1 MPPLTEIQTQSIVR
15 QITAF
20 YAEPNAEYLIAGLV
34 EQPEDFGPNL
44 RGEGAVEQF
53 TKTFEYLTYAY
64 FQENPMDLDRANTT
78 VNAIRAG
85 LTNDTVHAD
94 DQFNNFITQN
104 INYIISIESLRGAR
118 DSYNAG
124 SPNYI
129 GAEEELRQYRDSVP
143 EDIRS
148 YVFEATSDT
157 FMDEPIDE
165 LGLAVLRDSG
175 QEDRADYEEA
185 LDGYVREI
193 VQPDSLEQLRG
204 FFANIDPGVLQQFLT
219 DNKDLLIDAFMES
232 DYASDSVD
240 SFMGGEEYGWLATQE
255 TQIMTLMAQ
264 SDPRINYENFD
275 VVLDPYI
282 RDRIKSGNLPPD
294 MYLLIHR
301 DIKSW
306 IGKVQY
312 QNPDLTKRE
321 VADLVTDQRLDT
333 LISNAVLDTIST
345 QPGAAE
351 FLEGLEAS
359 GHKVAGLILG
369 RYEGE
374 GYPTDFIDL
383 YDFAEQLYTFG
394 ESVGIPKPAAP
405 VDPERISGVV
415 FYKQMLSSIFN
426 GLPED
431 FVGSGEGS
439 GRSVDGMS
447 VYMRS
452 KIINGMITR
461 AGIEGFPDII
471 NSENV
476 GDLRAFFGSG
486 MSRSIAEQVIRN
498 ELRAFGD
505 LGQLLLDQLD
515 DGFLI
520 QNFMGLEIPR
530 NTFTPDGFNSSMTGI
545 LSELYPSIPEPA
557 EFDMDSA
564 LSGMVLPLI
573 DGLPTDLQRR
583 AVLAAN
589 SFMALQRD
597 LYPEMDD
604 EAILAMVGEDGGSFE
619 DYVTFEVN
627 ETFSASFADDP
638 LLQDLF
644 EAAGGAVKFFR
655 GVLPADSDVDF
666 NVNTFFKTLPQHVRD
681 LQEAGELEG
690 LFEGIDPDSFGAAFD
705 AEDERNAEA
714 PEEAPEEAE
723 LDFSDT
729 SQAAFILEQQRQR
742 NERSAERGLFDPA
755 LEKYLRDTLG
765 IGRAAD
771 VLRDFGDQF
780 FDDYRRANPAIFW
793 DKPSIQTPE
802 DVEAT
807 EAREE
812 ADEAMFEAAGT
823 LPEEEEAVDEEAVD
837 EEEAAR
843 AARQEAFEEA
853 ATDASLE
860 REDEFPYRVPEPE
873 PGQETEG
880 AFQEQRGVE
889 PPVTPKAVMPEPE
902 VPEPP
907 VDIGP
912 TPQELA
918 DIAAAQQAQLEENI
932 QTSVRDFF
940 PTEDLLSFARQS
952 RTSRLRFFTSGARGG
967 SRNTLARNIPLTQR
981 GGR

>member
-1 MPPLTEIQTQSIVR
+1 MPPLTEAQTQDIVR
-15 QITAF
+15 RITAF
-20 YAEPNAEYLIAGLV
+20 YAEPIAEDTIAALV
-34 EQPEDFGPNL
+34 AAPEDFGPNL

-85 LTNDTVHAD
+85 LTDPDVNAD
-94 DQFNNFITQN
+94 DQFTNFITQN
-104 INYIISIESLRGAR
+104 INYIISIESLRGSR
-118 DSYNAG
+118 DSYQEN
-124 SPNYI
+124 SQNYI
-129 GAEEELRQYRDSVP
+129 AAEEQLREYRDSVP
-143 EDIRS
+143 TALRS

-157 FMDEPIDE
+157 FMDEPINE
-165 LGLAVLRDSG
+165 LGLSVLAGEEQD
-175 QEDRADYEEA
+175 DRVDYEEE
-185 LDGYVREI
+185 LDDYIRDI
-193 VQPDSLEQLRG
+193 VQPDQLEQLRG
-204 FFANIDPGVLQQFLT
+204 FFTNIDPGVLQQFLT
-219 DNKDLLIDAFMES
+219 EHKDLLLDAFMES
-232 DYASDSVD
+232 GLASDSVE
-240 SFMGGEEYGWLATQE
+240 SFMGSEKSGWLATQE

-264 SDPRINYENFD
+264 SDPRINHDGFD

-312 QNPDLTKRE
+312 QNPDLTKEE

-374 GYPTDFIDL
+374 NYPTDFIDL

-461 AGIEGFPDII
+461 AGLEGFPDII

-486 MSRSIAEQVIRN
+486 MSRSIAEEVIRN

-557 EFDMDSA
+557 EFDIEPSISEIMRS
-564 LSGMVLPLI
+564 LI
-573 DGLPTDLQRR
+573 EGLPTDLQRQ

-589 SFMALQRD
+589 SFLNLQRD

-627 ETFSASFADDP
+627 ETFSANFADDP

-690 LFEGIDPDSFGAAFD
+690 LFEGIDPASFGDAFD
-705 AEDERNAEA
+705 AEAERNADA
-714 PEEAPEEAE
+714 PEDAV

-729 SQAAFILEQQRQR
+729 SQAEFILEQQRQR
-742 NERSAERGLFDPA
+742 NERAAERGLFDPA

-812 ADEAMFEAAGT
+812 ADEAMFEAAET
-823 LPEEEEAVDEEAVD
+823 LPEEEEEVEILPPPD
-837 EEEAAR
+837 
-843 AARQEAFEEA
+843 EAFLVDDPDRDA
-853 ATDASLE
+853 AIE
-860 REDEFPYRVPEPE
+860 REYPYQVPEPE
-873 PGQETEG
+873 PGPETEG
-880 AFQEQRGVE
+880 EFRGE
-889 PPVTPKAVMPEPE
+889 DAPAIPEAVTPEAVIPEPE

>member
-1 MPPLTEIQTQSIVR
+1 MPPLTEPQTQDIVR
-15 QITAF
+15 RITAF
-20 YAEPNAEYLIAGLV
+20 YAEPAAEVLITNIGGA
-34 EQPEDFGPNL
+34 PNVVAQGIAADAESL
-44 RGEGAVEQF
+44 EKF
-53 TKTFEYLTYAY
+53 TKTFEYLTYVF

-85 LTNDTVHAD
+85 LTDPDVNAD
-94 DQFNNFITQN
+94 DQFQTFIDSS
-104 INYIISIESLRGAR
+104 INAIVSIEVLKGAK
-118 DSYNAG
+118 DLYLPTSEA
-124 SPNYI
+124 YI
-129 GAEEELRQYRDSVP
+129 KASEELREYEGALSDSLKP
-143 EDIRS
+143 
-148 YVFEATSDT
+148 YVLAATSDS
-157 FMDEPIDE
+157 FMDEPVDE
-165 LGLAVLRDSG
+165 LGLDVLSRG
-175 QEDRADYEEA
+175 EQEDRADYAEA
-185 LDGYVREI
+185 LDDYIRDI
-193 VQPDSLEQLRG
+193 VQPDELEQLRG
-204 FFANIDPGVLQQFLT
+204 FFTNIDPGVLQQFLT
-219 DNKDLLIDAFMES
+219 DHKDLLIDTFMATGRPS
-232 DYASDSVD
+232 DEFL
-240 SFMGGEEYGWLATQE
+240 SFMGSEEYGWLATQE
-255 TQIMTLMAQ
+255 TQIIALIAE
-264 SDPRINYENFD
+264 SDPQINHDGFD

-312 QNPDLTKRE
+312 QNPDLTKEE

-383 YDFAEQLYTFG
+383 YDFAEQLYEFG

-415 FYKQMLSSIFN
+415 FYKQMLSSIFD

-461 AGIEGFPDII
+461 AGLEGFPDII

-530 NTFTPDGFNSSMTGI
+530 NTFTIDGFNSSMTGI

-557 EFDMDSA
+557 EFDIDSA

-573 DGLPTDLQRR
+573 DGLPTDLQRQ

-589 SFMALQRD
+589 SFMTLQRD

-627 ETFSASFADDP
+627 ETFSATFANDP

-690 LFEGIDPDSFGAAFD
+690 LFEGIDPASFGDAFD
-705 AEDERNAEA
+705 AEAERNADA
-714 PEEAPEEAE
+714 PEDAV

-729 SQAAFILEQQRQR
+729 SQAEFILEQQRQR
-742 NERSAERGLFDPA
+742 NERAAERGLFDPA
-755 LEKYLRDTLG
+755 LEKYLRDALG
-765 IGRAAD
+765 IGRSAD

-823 LPEEEEAVDEEAVD
+823 LPEEEVV
-837 EEEAAR
+837 EEEM
-843 AARQEAFEEA
+843 E
-853 ATDASLE
+853 TLPLPDDALPTPTPDSE
-860 REDEFPYRVPEPE
+860 YPYQVPEPE
-873 PGQETEG
+873 PGPETEG
-880 AFQEQRGVE
+880 EFRGE
-889 PPVTPKAVMPEPE
+889 DAPAIPEAVTPEAVTPEPE

-907 VDIGP
+907 VDTGP